1 MVRQCNRTE
10 LGMISSHNPTLSLVS
25 VASAFA
31 NTASTVTTLTTGTD
45 VPAGSLV
52 AVTCQIQAAVSA
64 VGTITLT
71 ASAGGIGTQTYTN
84 FQSNSTDGA
93 CHSLLVFTVPSLMP
107 SGTTLTVTRSVTW
120 NNAEIRMILCTNC
133 TRQANQITTTHPGAT
148 ASSVLSNSL
157 TFTSGTVSVSHYIAS
172 GINIVLGSSNSN
184 TAVAGIGGGGNPAYV
199 GAGMIA
205 VQGGAGTV
213 NGAPGT
219 GFRYLVATTIYPLVN
234 SITSQTFLMQ
244 TGAATQNWCFTQYRL
259 TPA

>member
-1 MVRQCNRTE
+1 MVWRGSRTE
-10 LGMISSHNPTLSLVS
+10 LSMISWHNPTLSLANVVS
-25 VASAFA
+25 GFA
-31 NTASTVTTLTTGTD
+31 NTASTVTTLTTGVA

-52 AVTCQIQAAVSA
+52 AVTCQIQAAVAS

-71 ASAGGIGTQTYTN
+71 GSAGGFGTQTYSN

-107 SGTTLTVTRSVTW
+107 VGTTLTFTRSVNW
-120 NNAEIRMILCTNC
+120 ANAELRMILCTNC
-133 TRQANQITTTHPGAT
+133 TRLANRITSTHPGAA
-148 ASSVLSNSL
+148 ASSILSNAL
-157 TFTSGTVSVSHYIAS
+157 TFTGGTVSVPHYIAS

-184 TAVAGIGGGGNPAYV
+184 TSVAGIGGGGSPGYA

-219 GFRYLVATTIYPLVN
+219 GFRYLVCTTIYPLVASN
-234 SITSQTFLMQ
+234 ANQTFLMQ
-244 TGAATQNWCFTQYRL
+244 TGAAVQNWCFTQYRL
-259 TPA
+259 TPG